1 MKAMILAA
9 GFGKRL
15 GHLTQNTPK
24 PLIQVKG
31 KALIDYHLDKLIKSG
46 FEMVV
51 INLHYLGEQ
60 IEEHIASNFSG
71 KIKIIFSHEK
81 EILGTCGGILNAINH
96 FGNDDFLVLNA
107 DIFSDIDYVYFKK
120 FKAPTI
126 FAIKNDKNGDFSIE
140 NEKVIVDGEKNFTW
154 TGFSIINSSFF
165 QGMETK
171 YSHYWED
178 LMMHLATEQKVVAD
192 IPNIN
197 WYDVGIKETVDFLNS
212 E

>member
-15 GHLTQNTPK
+15 GRLTQNTPK

-31 KALIDYHLDKLIKSG
+31 KALIDYHLEKLIKSG
-46 FEMVV
+46 FETVV

-60 IEEHIASNFSG
+60 IEEHITSNFSG

-81 EILGTCGGILNAINH
+81 EILGTCGGISNVINH

-126 FAIKNDKNGDFSIE
+126 FAVKNLSLIH
-140 NEKVIVDGEKNFTW
+140 I
-154 TGFSIINSSFF
+154 
-165 QGMETK
+165 
-171 YSHYWED
+171 
-178 LMMHLATEQKVVAD
+178 
-192 IPNIN
+192 
-197 WYDVGIKETVDFLNS
+197 
-212 E
+212 